1 MSFSGATKVNELL
14 KSSII
19 EKFYYDEIALLWLD
33 RRAPDE
39 AWKLGRT
46 DLHAQTWE
54 YEYRQLETK
63 MFFPRSCSAYDHLAG
78 SWSYGKIFNFLKFV
92 SFGFLNDY

>member
-39 AWKLGRT
+39 A
-46 DLHAQTWE
+46 
-54 YEYRQLETK
+54 
-63 MFFPRSCSAYDHLAG
+63 
-78 SWSYGKIFNFLKFV
+78 
-92 SFGFLNDY
+92 